1 MNKTFKIICVFSLLA
16 LLATCFFVFVG
27 CNNSANGLK
36 IKVNDVVQSVTL
48 SEKQSDV
55 WYADL
60 DLSEN
65 SSVVVYDEKGKAHS
79 VSVTDGGKYT
89 LFLKKNG
96 KSYEL
101 EARKEKRAVLWVTA
115 LLSGGLYDQ
124 AKQTA
129 VWDPLPFDDVL
140 MRDFLTPEAMTES
153 IGKLIPRL
161 LVPSDNFKLADL
173 LNPIVG
179 NYQDESNL
187 LWNLSFDHDG
197 NPNNPN
203 IMPANGFDN
212 KVQYGVLGA
221 YTDHNAAINE
231 TLDKF
236 GIEFHVFNYD
246 WRKDCAEGADA
257 LADYIEE
264 NKYTN
269 VILFSHSM
277 GGNVVAS
284 YLAKSEYNR
293 SRIAGYVSMGGA
305 FLGSFD
311 ALYTM
316 ENLPTYLDGSIK
328 AMGMGDLIESY
339 SGLLKFI
346 KTDELFE
353 QLQNFI
359 ISLDTFVQLLPS
371 YDLISGPQ
379 YGENGDGVAFTV
391 DGVAIEDKDAL
402 YSFYESR
409 SWAWQKDENGEYVMD
424 GDKHVIRDVVKN
436 LRNFHD
442 SLFVTLESGERVFST
457 TLVDTYYVIGKDV
470 TTYYGADLDTT
481 TDEFTFRTTQ
491 KGDMQVLYYS
501 ALANL
506 DDQKLLEDG
515 KLVIYDGYNHFQ
527 VGCDWELIKETT
539 YNCIS
544 TLFGLELE

>member
-1 MNKTFKIICVFSLLA
+1 MNKTFKVICFLVLA
-16 LLATCFFVFVG
+16 TVLATCLFVFSG
-27 CNNSANGLK
+27 CDSKANGLK
-36 IKVNDVVQSVTL
+36 IKVNNEEQSITL
-48 SEKQSDV
+48 GEKETDV

-60 DLSEN
+60 NLAPN
-65 SSVVVYDEKGKAHS
+65 SQVVLYDADGKAHNIT
-79 VSVTDGGKYT
+79 VTDGGNYT

-96 KSYEL
+96 GTYEV
-101 EARKEKRAVLWVTA
+101 EARKEKKAVLWVTA

-124 AKQTA
+124 EKEEA

-140 MRDFLTPEAMTES
+140 LRDFLTPEKMTVN
-153 IGKLIPRL
+153 GTNLISRIL
-161 LVPSDNFKLADL
+161 FSGEMRLADIL
-173 LNPIVG
+173 DPIVR
-179 NYQDESNL
+179 NEQDETNL
-187 LWNLSFDHDG
+187 LWNLSFDHNG

-221 YTDHNAAINE
+221 YTDHNDNINA
-231 TLDKF
+231 TLEKF
-236 GIEFHVFNYD
+236 GMEFHVFNYD

-257 LADYIEE
+257 LADYIDE
-264 NKYTN
+264 NKYTD
-269 VILFSHSM
+269 VVLFSHSM

-284 YLAKSEYNR
+284 YLAKSEFNR
-293 SRIAGYVSMGGA
+293 SRVSGYVSMGGA

-316 ENLPTYLDGSIK
+316 ENLSTYFEGAVK
-328 AMGMGDLIESY
+328 AMGMGDLLESF
-339 SGLLKFI
+339 SGVLKYI
-346 KTDELFE
+346 KTDALFE
-353 QLQNFI
+353 QLQDFI

-379 YGENGDGVAFTV
+379 YGENGDGVAFTI
-391 DGVAIEDKDAL
+391 DGVAIESKEDL

-424 GDKHVIRDVVKN
+424 GDKHVIRDIVKN
-436 LRNFHD
+436 LSNFHD

-457 TLVDTYYVIGKDV
+457 TLVDTYYVIGKEIV
-470 TTYYGADLDTT
+470 TYCGADLDTE
-481 TDEFTFRTTQ
+481 TDTFTFRTTK

-506 DDQKLLEDG
+506 DDQKLLDEG
-515 KLVIYDGYNHFQ
+515 KLIVFPEYNHFQ

-539 YNCIS
+539 YNCIA
-544 TLFGLELE
+544 TLFGLEIE

>member
-1 MNKTFKIICVFSLLA
+1 MNKTFKVICFLVLA
-16 LLATCFFVFVG
+16 TVLATCLFVFSG
-27 CNNSANGLK
+27 CDSKANGLK
-36 IKVNDVVQSVTL
+36 IKINDAEQNVTL
-48 SEKQSDV
+48 GVKQTDV

-60 DLSEN
+60 NLAPN
-65 SSVVVYDEKGKAHS
+65 SQVVLYDENGKAHS
-79 VSVTDGGKYT
+79 VSVTDGGNYT

-96 KSYEL
+96 KNYEV
-101 EARKEKRAVLWVTA
+101 EARKEKKAVLWVTA

-124 AKQTA
+124 EKEEA

-140 MRDFLTPEAMTES
+140 LRDFLTPEAMAES
-153 IGKLIPRL
+153 VGKLVSKLFFSP
-161 LVPSDNFKLADL
+161 NFRLADI

-179 NYQDESNL
+179 NYQDDSNL
-187 LWNLSFDHDG
+187 LWNLSFDYQG

-203 IMPANGFDN
+203 VMPANGFDN

-221 YTDHNAAINE
+221 YIDHDADLNE
-231 TLDKF
+231 TLGKY

-246 WRKDCAEGADA
+246 WRKDCGKGADA

-264 NKYTN
+264 NKYTD

-284 YLAKSEYNR
+284 YLAKSEFNR
-293 SRIAGYVSMGGA
+293 SRISGYVSMGGA

-316 ENLPTYLDGSIK
+316 ENLPKYLEGSVN
-328 AMGMGDLIESY
+328 AMGMGDLLESM
-339 SGLLKFI
+339 SGLLKYYN
-346 KTDELFE
+346 TDALFK
-353 QLQNFI
+353 QLQDFI
-359 ISLDTFVQLLPS
+359 VSLDTFVQLLPS

-379 YGENGDGVAFTV
+379 YGENGDGVAFTI
-391 DGVAIEDKDAL
+391 DGVAIDSKESL

-409 SWAWQKDENGEYVMD
+409 SWAWQKDENGDYVMD
-424 GDKHVIRDVVKN
+424 GDKHVIRDIVKN
-436 LRNFHD
+436 LSNFHD

-457 TLVDTYYVIGKDV
+457 TLVDTYYVIGKEIV
-470 TTYYGADLDTT
+470 TYCGADLDAE
-481 TDEFTFRTTQ
+481 TDTFTFRTTN

-515 KLVIYDGYNHFQ
+515 KLVIFPEYNHFQ

-544 TLFGLELE
+544 TLFELEIA